1 MAILKKTAAFFTAVT
16 IAACVTGCADTSYA
30 LKANDE
36 KIKAGIYIDYIYNE
50 MSTQINTLYQTG
62 VTADFLNQKI
72 DGKNF
77 TDYVAE
83 IALDHTKEHAAIN
96 DKFDELKLKL
106 DDDKI
111 KEINS
116 TVSDTW
122 EQAGDDFEEQGISR
136 ESLKEVYLNS
146 AKRTAIFDYYYAEG
160 GVEEVSN
167 DDLVKYVNDNF
178 LRYKVMSFAKNAQ
191 DEKADKESKD
201 LRDKY
206 LKMAEGLNFEEFD
219 TVIDAYKKYQ
229 EEQNNASSAADST
242 SDTNSTDD
250 TKADES
256 SSENTDS
263 SMTEGTLSSYE
274 AEGETESATDVSA
287 DNTSSTADDESS
299 ASDDNSEAENPYP
312 NESMTNYG
320 VLKDSDLESIQGKAL
335 TKIKELEV
343 GKATAYEDDS
353 SYYIFIKG
361 DIAERSKEY
370 VADEQNHDTILY
382 QMKSDDYQ
390 KMLDDWVSKISYDI
404 NDKAIDRY
412 TVEKIYNIQNEKSK
426 K

>member
-116 TVSDTW
+116 NVSDTW

-146 AKRTAIFDYYYAEG
+146 AKRTAIFEYYYAEG

-167 DDLVKYVNDNF
+167 DDLVKYVNDSF
-178 LRYKVMSFAKNAQ
+178 LRYKVLSFAKNAQ
-191 DEKADKESKD
+191 DQNADKENKD

-229 EEQNNASSAADST
+229 EEQNNASSAIDNT
-242 SDTNSTDD
+242 SDTNSADD
-250 TKADES
+250 TQAENSSAES
-256 SSENTDS
+256 TDS

-274 AEGETESATDVSA
+274 AAAKNESAEDVKSDSTSSA
-287 DNTSSTADDESS
+287 DNDDSS
-299 ASDDNSEAENPYP
+299 ASDSSEAENPYP
-312 NESMTNYG
+312 NESMTNYSI
-320 VLKDSDLESIQGKAL
+320 LKDSELESIQGKAL
-335 TKIKELEV
+335 TKIKDLEI

-353 SYYIFIKG
+353 SYYILIKG

-370 VADEQNHDTILY
+370 IADEQNHDTILY

-390 KMLDDWVSKISYDI
+390 KKLDDWVNKISYDI

-426 K
+426 N